1 MANAIPLLE
10 GVAASGGYL
19 VPDQL
24 GDLLQN
30 TIYREAA
37 VVRLSRRERLVG
49 TREKFPVYAGRPT
62 AAFVGEGAP
71 KGTTGAEFVELQ
83 LNTKKIATQVIY
95 TEELLEDARIDPRVL
110 VSADVEAAFADLI
123 DAHALGYAAGASI
136 TGSFDSMLRSTTQ
149 TVEVAGA
156 TPTADALAKAVS
168 AAMGVVETNGGKP
181 SGIILPGDARQHLR
195 DARDA
200 VNTSLPI
207 FTDGFNREPDALYGL
222 PLSYS
227 SNLPTLL
234 GTAAA
239 GRVVGIVG
247 DFSHAIFGVRQ
258 DMRVRFSDQA
268 TIDVAGTLHH
278 LWQQN
283 KVAAQWEMRPGFVV
297 HDLSRMFVAITNV
310 A

>member
-24 GDLLQN
+24 GDLLTN

-71 KGTTGAEFVELQ
+71 KGTTGAEFTELA

-95 TEELLEDARIDPRVL
+95 TEEVLDDARIDPRVL

-136 TGSFDSMLRSTTQ
+136 TGSFDNMLRTTTQ
-149 TVEVAGA
+149 TIELAGA
-156 TPTADALAKAVS
+156 TPTADAVAKGIS
-168 AAMGVVETNGGKP
+168 AAMGLIEGNGGKP
-181 SGIILPGDARQHLR
+181 NGIILPGDARQHFR

-200 VNTSLPI
+200 VNTSVPLY
-207 FTDGFNREPDALYGL
+207 TDGFNREPDTLYGMNI
-222 PLSYS
+222 SYS

-247 DFSHAIFGVRQ
+247 DFTHAIFGVRT

-268 TIDVAGTLHH
+268 TIDVGGTLHH

-283 KVAAQWEMRPGFVV
+283 KVAAQWEMRPGFVT
-297 HDLSRMFVAITNV
+297 HDQNRMFVALLN
-310 A
+310 AA